1 LKAKFRFIIAACV
14 LGLLMTGPFALT
26 ALLLFADSKD
36 AERAA
41 FAEFLLPRL
50 PLGGLITTFGLIA
63 GMILLRGL
71 FQQYVQGLLRMAE
84 TLRLMLGANRNFR
97 VTPDGPPEVRELAR
111 AANDLAQQRDELLT
125 DVDAQIR
132 QAKATVEEEKN
143 RLAALMSELAMGVV
157 VCNLDGRILL
167 YNSRA
172 RLQFKALAQGPT
184 STSGGALIGL
194 GRSIFSILERG
205 QITHSLEHIQQR
217 LRKGSAAPTA
227 NFITATRGGQL
238 LRAQMAPVLRTG
250 ATDPATAT
258 VDTIPPNLPPG
269 EGGRERPPTGEIV
282 SNPPDPRAA
291 LHSGPASAAQSSAL
305 RNPASAPLSG
315 KGGDE
320 VSGQAAPVQGK
331 NLDNALGLESQVTGY
346 VLTIENITRN
356 FEREAERDQAL
367 QALTDGNRA
376 ALGNIRAAVETLIDT
391 PDMEPDYRERFTRVI
406 ADEAAAMSQRLDATM
421 SRFADSLK
429 TRWPLEDVL
438 AIDILAAAARR
449 IEDRLKLPIK
459 HEEQDASLWMRVD
472 SFSLIQAITFL
483 ASRLQDHYAIRELR
497 LRLATEGKM
506 VFLDLIWSGTPVS
519 SETLYMW
526 ELEPMTVGAETSP
539 LTLRDVIDRHGGE
552 IWYQRDKAAHR
563 AFFRMVLPAA
573 VTPDLAANDQVQHL
587 HSDSRPE
594 YYDFDLFAARDAAGA
609 GIDLDRKLSELTY
622 SVFDTETT
630 GLEPSNGDEI
640 IQMGA
645 VRVVN
650 NRLLRQEVFDQL
662 VDPGIPLKPAGI
674 PIHGITE
681 DMVHGQPK
689 LDVVLP
695 AFHEFCAE
703 TVLVAHNAAFDM
715 RFFQLKEDSLG
726 VRFTQPVLDTLL
738 LSAVIH
744 PNQESHRLELIAER
758 LGINVIGRHTAL
770 GDAFVTGEV
779 FLKMV
784 PLLADM
790 GIVTLRQALD
800 AAQQT
805 YFARI
810 KY

>member
-1 LKAKFRFIIAACV
+1 MKAKVRFILAAAV
-14 LGLLMTGPFALT
+14 LGLLMTGPFLVT
-26 ALLLFADSKD
+26 AALLFADAKD
-36 AERAA
+36 AEREA
-41 FAEFLLPRL
+41 FAQFLIPRL
-50 PLGGLITTFGLIA
+50 PLGGLITVMGFAFG
-63 GMILLRGL
+63 MMLLRAL
-71 FQQYVQGLLRMAE
+71 FQQYVQGLSRMAE

-97 VTPDGPPEVRELAR
+97 VEPEGPSEVRELAR
-111 AANDLAQQRDELLT
+111 AANDLAKQRNELLD
-125 DVDAQIR
+125 DVEAQIR
-132 QAKATVEEEKN
+132 LAKATVEEEKN

-157 VCNLDGRILL
+157 VCNLDCRILL

-184 STSGGALIGL
+184 SMSGGALIGL

-205 QITHSLEHIQQR
+205 QITHSLENIQQR
-217 LRKGSAAPTA
+217 LRKGSSEPTA
-227 NFITATRGGQL
+227 NFITATRGGAL
-238 LRAQMAPVLRTG
+238 LRAQMAPVLARTESSEDG
-250 ATDPATAT
+250 AA
-258 VDTIPPNLPPG
+258 
-269 EGGRERPPTGEIV
+269 
-282 SNPPDPRAA
+282 NPIGVEP
-291 LHSGPASAAQSSAL
+291 
-305 RNPASAPLSG
+305 
-315 KGGDE
+315 
-320 VSGQAAPVQGK
+320 
-331 NLDNALGLESQVTGY
+331 QVTGY

-376 ALGNIRAAVETLIDT
+376 ALGNIRAAVETLLDS
-391 PDMEPDYRERFTRVI
+391 PEMEADFRERFMRVI
-406 ADEAAAMSQRLDATM
+406 SDEASTMSTRLDATM
-421 SRFADSLK
+421 NRFADSLK

-438 AIDILAAAARR
+438 AVDILSAAARR

-459 HEEQDASLWMRVD
+459 HEEQDSSLWMRVD

-483 ASRLQDHYAIRELR
+483 ASRLQDHYEIRELR

-506 VFLDLIWSGTPVS
+506 VFVDLIWSGTTVS
-519 SETLYMW
+519 SETLYTW
-526 ELEPMTVGAETSP
+526 ELEPMNVGNETSP
-539 LTLRDVIDRHGGE
+539 LTLRDVVERHGGE
-552 IWYQRDKAAHR
+552 IWYQREKAAHR
-563 AFFRMVLPAA
+563 AFFRFVLPAA
-573 VTPDLAANDQVQHL
+573 ATPDAPIVDQAQHL

-594 YYDFDLFAARDAAGA
+594 YYDFDLFAARDAEGA
-609 GIDLDRKLSELTY
+609 NIDLDRRLSELTY

-630 GLEPSNGDEI
+630 GLQPSQGDEI

-650 NRLLRQEVFDQL
+650 NRLLRQEIFDQL
-662 VDPGIPLKPAGI
+662 VDPGIPLKPEGI

-681 DMVHGQPK
+681 AMVNGQPR

-695 AFHEFCAE
+695 AFHEFCHE

-715 RFFQLKEDSLG
+715 RFFQLKEEPLG

-744 PNQESHRLELIAER
+744 PNQESHKLELIAER

-779 FLKMV
+779 FLKMI

-790 GIVTLRQALD
+790 GILTLRQALE
-800 AAQQT
+800 AAQKT

>member
-1 LKAKFRFIIAACV
+1 MKAKVRFILAACV

-26 ALLLFADSKD
+26 ALLLYADAKD

-50 PLGGLITTFGLIA
+50 PLGGFMTLMGFVGGI
-63 GMILLRGL
+63 ILLRSL
-71 FQQYVQGLLRMAE
+71 FQQYVHGLLRMAE

-97 VTPDGPPEVRELAR
+97 VAPEGPPEIRELAR
-111 AANDLAQQRDELLT
+111 AANDLAQQRDELLN
-125 DVDAQIR
+125 DVEDQIR

-143 RLAALMSELAMGVV
+143 RLAALMSELALGVV

-184 STSGGALIGL
+184 SMSGGALIGL

-205 QITHSLEHIQQR
+205 QITHSLENIQQR
-217 LRKGSAAPTA
+217 LRKGSAEPTA
-227 NFITATRGGQL
+227 NFITSTRAGQL

-250 ATDPATAT
+250 ASGFAAGEKFDG
-258 VDTIPPNLPPG
+258 IPPVPPA
-269 EGGRERPPTGEIV
+269 E
-282 SNPPDPRAA
+282 
-291 LHSGPASAAQSSAL
+291 Q
-305 RNPASAPLSG
+305 
-315 KGGDE
+315 GGDK
-320 VSGQAAPVQGK
+320 VSGQAAPAQ
-331 NLDNALGLESQVTGY
+331 DQTTTTMLGAELEVTGY

-376 ALGNIRAAVETLIDT
+376 ALGNIRAAVETLIDS
-391 PDMEPDYRERFTRVI
+391 PEMEADYRERFTRVI
-406 ADEAAAMSQRLDATM
+406 ADEAAAMSQRLEATM
-421 SRFADSLK
+421 SRFADALK

-438 AIDILAAAARR
+438 AVDILAAAARR
-449 IEDRLKLPIK
+449 IEDRLQLPIK
-459 HEEQDASLWMRVD
+459 HEEQDAGLWMRVD
-472 SFSLIQAITFL
+472 SFALIQAITFL

-497 LRLATEGKM
+497 LRLATEGSM
-506 VFLDLIWSGTPVS
+506 VFVDLIWSGTPVS

-526 ELEPMTVGAETSP
+526 ELEPMSVGAETSP
-539 LTLRDVIDRHGGE
+539 LTLRDVIDRHGAE
-552 IWYQRDKAAHR
+552 IWYQRDKAAHN
-563 AFFRMVLPAA
+563 AFFRIVLPAA
-573 VTPDLAANDQVQHL
+573 ATPDAPVIDQAQHL
-587 HSDSRPE
+587 HRDSRPE
-594 YYDFDLFAARDAAGA
+594 YYDFDLFAARDAAGS
-609 GIDLDRKLSELTY
+609 GIDPDRKLTELVY

-630 GLEPSNGDEI
+630 GLQPSAGDEI

-645 VRVVN
+645 VRIVN
-650 NRLLRQEVFDQL
+650 NRLLRQEIFDQL
-662 VDPGIPLKPAGI
+662 VDPVIPLKSEGMA
-674 PIHGITE
+674 IHGITE
-681 DMVHGQPK
+681 AMVNGQPR

-744 PNQESHRLELIAER
+744 PNQESHRLESIAER

-779 FLKMV
+779 FLKMI

-800 AAQQT
+800 AAQKT
-805 YFARI
+805 YFARV

>member
-1 LKAKFRFIIAACV
+1 MNAKVRFILAAGV

-26 ALLLFADSKD
+26 ALLLFADARD

-50 PLGGLITTFGLIA
+50 PLGGLLTLMGFIA
-63 GMILLRGL
+63 GVILLRSL
-71 FQQYVQGLLRMAE
+71 FQHYVHGLMRMAE

-97 VTPDGPPEVRELAR
+97 VASEGPPEVRELAR
-111 AANDLAQQRDELLT
+111 AANDLAEQRNELLN
-125 DVDAQIR
+125 DVEDQIR

-143 RLAALMSELAMGVV
+143 RLAALMSELALGVV

-184 STSGGALIGL
+184 SMSGGALIGL

-205 QITHSLEHIQQR
+205 QITHSLENIQQR
-217 LRKGSAAPTA
+217 LRKGSAEPTA
-227 NFITATRGGQL
+227 NFITTTRSGAL
-238 LRAQMAPVLRTG
+238 LRCQMAPVLRTG
-250 ATDPATAT
+250 ADSATT
-258 VDTIPPNLPPG
+258 PPLDSHPPG
-269 EGGRERPPTGEIV
+269 PLPAEGGDDVR
-282 SNPPDPRAA
+282 
-291 LHSGPASAAQSSAL
+291 
-305 RNPASAPLSG
+305 
-315 KGGDE
+315 
-320 VSGQAAPVQGK
+320 QAAPAQQAK
-331 NLDNALGLESQVTGY
+331 SALLPGDDLQVTGY

-367 QALTDGNRA
+367 QSLTDGNRA
-376 ALGNIRAAVETLIDT
+376 ALGNIRAAVETLIDS
-391 PDMEPDYRERFTRVI
+391 PEMEADYRERFTRVI
-406 ADEAAAMSQRLDATM
+406 ADEAAAMSSKLEATM
-421 SRFADSLK
+421 SRFADALK

-438 AIDILAAAARR
+438 AVDILVAAARR
-449 IEDRLKLPIK
+449 IEDKLKLPIK
-459 HEEQDASLWMRVD
+459 HEDQDASLWMRVD
-472 SFSLIQAITFL
+472 SFALIQAITFL
-483 ASRLQDHYAIRELR
+483 AARLQDHYEIRELR
-497 LRLATEGKM
+497 LRLAAEGRM
-506 VFLDLIWSGTPVS
+506 VFVDLIWSGTPVS
-519 SETLYMW
+519 SETLYTW
-526 ELEPMTVGAETSP
+526 ELEPMNVGAETSP
-539 LTLRDVIDRHGGE
+539 LTLRDVIDRHGAE
-552 IWYQRDKAAHR
+552 IWYQRDKAAHN
-563 AFFRMVLPAA
+563 AFFRIVLPAA
-573 VTPDLAANDQVQHL
+573 ATPDAPVVDQAQHL

-594 YYDFDLFAARDAAGA
+594 YYDFDLFAARDAEGA
-609 GIDLDRKLSELTY
+609 GIDLDRRLTELAY

-630 GLEPSNGDEI
+630 GLLPSEGDEI

-650 NRLLRQEVFDQL
+650 NRLLRQEIFDQL
-662 VDPGIPLKPAGI
+662 VDPVIPLKPEGI

-681 DMVHGQPK
+681 AMVNGQPR

-744 PNQESHRLELIAER
+744 PNQESHQLESIAER

-779 FLKMV
+779 FLKMI

-800 AAQQT
+800 AAQKT
-805 YFARI
+805 YFARV

>member
-1 LKAKFRFIIAACV
+1 MRFILAACV

-26 ALLLFADSKD
+26 GLLLFADAKD

-41 FAEFLLPRL
+41 FAEFLVPRL
-50 PLGGLITTFGLIA
+50 PVGALITLVGLVV
-63 GMILLRGL
+63 GVLLLRGL
-71 FQQYVQGLLRMAE
+71 FQQYVHGLLRMAE

-97 VTPDGPPEVRELAR
+97 VAPVGPPEVRELAR
-111 AANDLAQQRDELLT
+111 AANDLAQQRDELLNN
-125 DVDAQIR
+125 VDEQIR

-143 RLAALMSELAMGVV
+143 RLAALMSELALGVV

-184 STSGGALIGL
+184 SMSGGALIGL

-205 QITHSLEHIQQR
+205 QITHSLENIQQR
-217 LRKGSAAPTA
+217 LRRGSAEPTA
-227 NFITATRGGQL
+227 NFITSTRSGQL
-238 LRAQMAPVLRTG
+238 LRAQMAPVLG
-250 ATDPATAT
+250 K
-258 VDTIPPNLPPG
+258 V
-269 EGGRERPPTGEIV
+269 ERRPSI
-282 SNPPDPRAA
+282 
-291 LHSGPASAAQSSAL
+291 
-305 RNPASAPLSG
+305 
-315 KGGDE
+315 DE
-320 VSGQAAPVQGK
+320 VAGSSPPVSAG
-331 NLDNALGLESQVTGY
+331 DAMGAEMQVTGY

-367 QALTDGNRA
+367 QSLTDGNRA
-376 ALGNIRAAVETLIDT
+376 ALANIRAAVETLIDS
-391 PDMEPDYRERFTRVI
+391 PEMEGDYRERFTRVI
-406 ADEAAAMSQRLDATM
+406 ADEASTMSQRLETTM

-438 AIDILAAAARR
+438 AIDIVAAAARR
-449 IEDRLKLPIK
+449 VRDRLNLPIK
-459 HEEQDASLWMRVD
+459 NEDQDTTLWIRVD
-472 SFSLIQAITFL
+472 SFALIQAITFL

-497 LRLATEGKM
+497 LRLSAEGKM
-506 VFLDLIWSGTPVS
+506 VFVDLIWSGTPVS
-519 SETLYMW
+519 SETLYTW
-526 ELEPMTVGAETSP
+526 ELEPMNVGAETSP
-539 LTLRDVIDRHGGE
+539 LTLRDVVDRHSGE
-552 IWYQRDKAAHR
+552 IWYQRDKAAHK
-563 AFFRMVLPAA
+563 AFFRIVLPAA
-573 VTPDLAANDQVQHL
+573 VTPDGQAMDQAQHL

-594 YYDFDLFAARDAAGA
+594 YYDFDLFAARDAEGS
-609 GIDLDRKLSELTY
+609 GIDTDRRLTDLVY

-630 GLEPSNGDEI
+630 GLQPSNGDEI

-645 VRVVN
+645 VRIVN
-650 NRLLRQEVFDQL
+650 NRLLRQEIFDQL
-662 VDPGIPLKPAGI
+662 VDPAIPLKPEGI
-674 PIHGITE
+674 LIHGITE
-681 DMVHGQPK
+681 AMVNGQPR

-715 RFFQLKEDSLG
+715 RFLRLKEDSLG

-744 PNQESHRLELIAER
+744 PNQESHRLESIAER

-770 GDAFVTGEV
+770 GDAYVTGEV
-779 FLKMV
+779 FLKMI

-800 AAQQT
+800 ATQQT

>member
-1 LKAKFRFIIAACV
+1 MNAKTRFVLAAV
-14 LGLLMTGPFALT
+14 ALGLLMTGPFLLT
-26 ALLLFADSKD
+26 VGILWADIS
-36 AERAA
+36 AEERAG
-41 FAEFLLPRL
+41 FLVAMDRWLPI
-50 PLGGLITTFGLIA
+50 GGLITIVTLFLGVQ
-63 GMILLRGL
+63 LLRAL
-71 FQQYVQGLLRMAE
+71 FQQYVHGLLRMAE

-97 VTPDGPPEVRELAR
+97 VAIEGPPEVRELAH
-111 AANDLAQQRDELLT
+111 AANDLAQQRDELLD
-125 DVDAQIR
+125 DVEAQIR
-132 QAKATVEEEKN
+132 HAKATVEEEKN
-143 RLAALMSELAMGVV
+143 RLAALMSELAQGVV

-184 STSGGALIGL
+184 SMSGGALIGL

-205 QITHSLEHIQQR
+205 QITHSLENIQQR
-217 LRKGSAAPTA
+217 LRKGSAEPTA
-227 NFITATRGGQL
+227 NFITTTRGGAL
-238 LRAQMAPVLRTG
+238 LRCQMAPVLGSAERAEKEG
-250 ATDPATAT
+250 
-258 VDTIPPNLPPG
+258 IPPSPPAG
-269 EGGRERPPTGEIV
+269 
-282 SNPPDPRAA
+282 
-291 LHSGPASAAQSSAL
+291 Q
-305 RNPASAPLSG
+305 
-315 KGGDE
+315 GGDGA
-320 VSGQAAPVQGK
+320 SSQAAPAQE
-331 NLDNALGLESQVTGY
+331 LIASPLGAELQVTGY

-356 FEREAERDQAL
+356 FEREAERDQVL
-367 QALTDGNRA
+367 QTLTAGNRA
-376 ALGNIRAAVETLIDT
+376 ALGNIRAAVETLLDS
-391 PDMEPDYRERFTRVI
+391 PEMEADFRERFMRVI
-406 ADEAAAMSQRLDATM
+406 SDEASAMSTRLDATM
-421 SRFADSLK
+421 NRFADSLK

-459 HEEQDASLWMRVD
+459 HEEQESNLWMRVD

-483 ASRLQDHYAIRELR
+483 AARLQDHYEIRELR
-497 LRLATEGKM
+497 LRLAADGKM
-506 VFLDLIWSGTPVS
+506 VFVDLIWSGTTVS

-526 ELEPMTVGAETSP
+526 ELEPMNVGNETSP
-539 LTLRDVIDRHGGE
+539 LTLRDVVDRHGGE
-552 IWYQRDKAAHR
+552 IWYQREKTAHR
-563 AFFRMVLPAA
+563 AFFRIVLPAA
-573 VTPDLAANDQVQHL
+573 ATPDAPVADQAQHL

-594 YYDFDLFAARDAAGA
+594 YYDFDLFGARDAEGA
-609 GIDLDRKLSELTY
+609 GVDIERKLSELAYT
-622 SVFDTETT
+622 VFDTETT

-650 NRLLRQEVFDQL
+650 NRLLRQEIFDQL

-681 DMVHGQPK
+681 AMVAGQPR

-695 AFHEFCAE
+695 AFHEFCHE

-715 RFFQLKEDSLG
+715 RFFQLKEESLG
-726 VRFTQPVLDTLL
+726 VKFTQPVLDTLL

-744 PNQESHRLELIAER
+744 PNQESHKLELIAER

-779 FLKMV
+779 FLKMI

-800 AAQQT
+800 AAQKT

-810 KY
+810 QY